1 MSSVAGTYKK
11 FSKKQLERFFNY
23 YCNAKI
29 AGTTNQ
35 PSIREVA
42 ILCKIARKTLIRIR
56 NQYKWEARRLKIIAE
71 AEAELDKKRVAST
84 VSKVSI
90 YENLEKAGLNYL
102 MSKLYQDADGKVMV
116 DLKPAEVIAISKH
129 AGLLRGDPDSR
140 ADMGSDGRP
149 VKIILNFSDNG
160 MIRKNGE
167 TDKK

>member
-1 MSSVAGTYKK
+1 MAGKQRTYTKK
-11 FSKKQLERFFNY
+11 KLEKFFNT
-23 YCNAKI
+23 YCNANI
-29 AGTTNQ
+29 VTTTGM
-35 PSIREVA
+35 PSTSEVA
-42 ILCKIARKTLIRIR
+42 RACHICRKTAARLRDK
-56 NQYKWEARRLKIIAE
+56 YGWEARRLKIIAE

-140 ADMGSDGRP
+140 ADMGSERRP
-149 VKIILNFSDNG
+149 VRIVLNFKDNG
-160 MIRKNGE
+160 MDRMNG
-167 TDKK
+167 KKEE